1 MLVQMGNKVLSI
13 FWRHHD
19 INPKTGKQYSKR
31 YTRCIIRLG
40 LKEESLTLA
49 EAESHVHKG
58 DRYNKCLGRKI
69 SLKRAIDLVNNDPAS
84 VVILDRETRRAI
96 WEKYST
102 STRCNFTV
110 GEKKSKISVE
120 QLEKQ
125 YDSASLI
132 N

>member
-19 INPKTGKQYSKR
+19 INPKTRKQYSKR

-58 DRYNKCLGRKI
+58 DRYNKCLGRKL
-69 SLKRAIDLVNNDPAS
+69 SLKRAIEVVNGDPAS
-84 VVILDRETRRAI
+84 TVVLDRETRKSI
-96 WEKYST
+96 WTKYAET
-102 STRCNFTV
+102 TRCNFTV
-110 GEKKSKISVE
+110 GEKKSKIPVE